1 MATPASS
8 NEKIETLPRHP
19 WLNQSVKAKNSPG
32 TTEVAYEKDEGMN
45 SSLIELV
52 AILGAFF
59 GFFGGI
65 MAFIIAYD
73 EYTRHFRDKSKP
85 FWMAFEMA
93 VLAFLV
99 FVALSII
106 VGFVLSNAFASQVPP

>member
-1 MATPASS
+1 
-8 NEKIETLPRHP
+8 
-19 WLNQSVKAKNSPG
+19 
-32 TTEVAYEKDEGMN
+32 MN
-45 SSLIELV
+45 TQLIELV
-52 AILGAFF
+52 AILGGFF
-59 GFFGGI
+59 GFFGSI

-73 EYTRHFRDKSKP
+73 ESKHHFRDKSKP

-106 VGFVLSNAFASQVPP
+106 VGFVLSNTFASQVPP